1 MPKFPL
7 LRKTVLPV
15 AITLAVLAAALFAGR
30 SLWHRYMDGPWTRDG
45 RVRAD
50 VVTVAADVSGLV
62 VDVRVADNQ
71 FVHRGDLLFRI
82 DPERF
87 RQALAQA
94 DAQVA
99 MRKADLEI
107 KHRQASRRAELDDQ
121 VIARETREDAGL
133 EEAAARSRYEEALA
147 QREVAKLNLARTE
160 GRCQLPGGKEA
171 AWAAGGNEP
180 GWNMQAGSERV
191 LIQRLGKADVRLPSG
206 EFKREG
212 EVVSYAAAKDGNT
225 LALRFEHK
233 LCLDTMAEA
242 AFGWTAVVTLNG
254 QAYKGC
260 AWQR

>member
-1 MPKFPL
+1 MNARL
-7 LRKTVLPV
+7 
-15 AITLAVLAAALFAGR
+15 LAALVPCLLAGPAFAADAQPPVDTTPRLAFGQMIKQGGKLVFAPCRDR
-30 SLWHRYMDGPWTRDG
+30 SYAMVEDVSPDG
-45 RVRAD
+45 RVMR
-50 VVTVAADVSGLV
+50 GLNAV
-62 VDVRVADNQ
+62 
-71 FVHRGDLLFRI
+71 
-82 DPERF
+82 
-87 RQALAQA
+87 
-94 DAQVA
+94 
-99 MRKADLEI
+99 
-107 KHRQASRRAELDDQ
+107 
-121 VIARETREDAGL
+121 GL
-133 EEAAARSRYEEALA
+133 ESGK
-147 QREVAKLNLARTE
+147 KLYVELIGVLENGILKASEFNMARTE

-180 GWNMQAGSERV
+180 GWNMQAGGERV
-191 LIQRLGKADVRLPSG
+191 LIQRLGKTDVRLPHG

>member
-1 MPKFPL
+1 MNARL
-7 LRKTVLPV
+7 
-15 AITLAVLAAALFAGR
+15 LAALVPSLLAGAAFAADAPPPVDTTPRLAFGQMIKQGGKLVFAPCRDR
-30 SLWHRYMDGPWTRDG
+30 SYAMVEDVSPDG
-45 RVRAD
+45 RVMR
-50 VVTVAADVSGLV
+50 GLNAV
-62 VDVRVADNQ
+62 
-71 FVHRGDLLFRI
+71 
-82 DPERF
+82 
-87 RQALAQA
+87 
-94 DAQVA
+94 
-99 MRKADLEI
+99 
-107 KHRQASRRAELDDQ
+107 
-121 VIARETREDAGL
+121 GL
-133 EEAAARSRYEEALA
+133 ESGK
-147 QREVAKLNLARTE
+147 KLYVELIGVLENGILKASEFNMARTE

-180 GWNMQAGSERV
+180 GWNMQAGGERV
-191 LIQRLGKADVRLPSG
+191 LIQRLGKTDVRLPHG